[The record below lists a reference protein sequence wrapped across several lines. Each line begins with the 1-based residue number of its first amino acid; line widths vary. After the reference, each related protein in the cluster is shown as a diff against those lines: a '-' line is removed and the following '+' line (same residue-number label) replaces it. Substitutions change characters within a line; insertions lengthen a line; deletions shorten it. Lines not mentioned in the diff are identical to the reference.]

1 MALTADDKA
10 IRLESLTRL
19 AIATR
24 EKIDRATYVLY
35 LEDTADYS
43 TAAMTMACRRLE
55 HSSKWFPKVGEL
67 REECSVVATR
77 MAEDAEAKH
86 RKALMPPPISD
97 EKWDEIRRRL
107 QEIIGRRS
115 M

>member
-1 MALTADDKA
+1 MALTDADKEKRIEA
-10 IRLESLTRL
+10 FTRL
-19 AIATR
+19 AMATR

-43 TAAMTMACRRLE
+43 TAVVTMACRRLE

-67 REECSVVATR
+67 REECGKVATR
-77 MAEDAEAKH
+77 MAEAAETK
-86 RKALMPPPISD
+86 RRLALNPPPISE
-97 EKWDEIRRRL
+97 EKWAEIRAKL

-115 M
+115 F